1 VLLDNPLQKPLTV
14 TPWHDE
20 LQTPGMS
27 FLQRCPGSP
36 AAPVDGVDGVDG
48 LGGVVVGAAPKQQ
61 TLSEPPL
68 HAPVTIEDGALHEDG
83 VPQTPSL
90 PFLQGCPG
98 SPATPLGAGVGGGGV
113 GARVGDGRVGA
124 GVGTFKQQTLS
135 EPPLHAPVTIEDG
148 ALHEDGVPQMP
159 SLPFLQGSPGSPIIP
174 NWSSSST
181 VADVF
186 EFQTAASALRRR
198 RSPAST
204 FEPGLTYNNRAA
216 GTLGQLAVFERA
228 VEIVLKA
235 SAVVL

>member
-1 VLLDNPLQKPLTV
+1 MLLDNPLQKPLTV

-68 HAPVTIEDGALHEDG
+68 HAPVTVEDGALHEDG

-90 PFLQGCPG
+90 PSLQRCPG
-98 SPATPLGAGVGGGGV
+98 SPATPVGAGVGGGGV
-113 GARVGDGRVGA
+113 GARVGGGGGRAGGA
-124 GVGTFKQQTLS
+124 AFKQQTLS
-135 EPPLHAPVTIEDG
+135 DPPLQAPVTVEV
-148 ALHEDGVPQMP
+148 LHDEGLPQTP
-159 SLPFLQGSPGSPIIP
+159 SLPFLHGWPGSPVIP
-174 NWSSSST
+174 TWSSPP
-181 VADVF
+181 APDVC